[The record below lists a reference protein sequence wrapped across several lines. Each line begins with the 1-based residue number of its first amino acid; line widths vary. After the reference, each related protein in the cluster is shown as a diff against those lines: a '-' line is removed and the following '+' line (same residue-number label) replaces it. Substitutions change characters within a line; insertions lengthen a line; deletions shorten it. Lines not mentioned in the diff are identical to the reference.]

1 MSEVQEAISVFASTL
16 AASERPLSARR
27 LLKLCADKPGLESW
41 TVQGVE
47 TALREHAA
55 FLEIRRGVFA
65 TLDYKMP
72 IETVPPKALRSSRRV
87 SEDSEGPS
95 EIIFPDSMDEMV
107 ALRRQM
113 GGRDALRLHLIK
125 KLKNQSSEVLS
136 EVGKRFDA
144 EEGWSQTQIE
154 HSEKDTVPPRRM
166 IPNVPPASSKHHDE
180 RFVERRQ
187 AKVSVANERR
197 KVDHGAKALS
207 ELGDRVQETLE
218 ASGRILSP
226 QAIVRHLHKSLPT
239 LDESGVRM
247 AVFVDNERCRHLG
260 LREPF
265 VVREGEGIGL
275 TSWGLPKRF
284 MELEAS
290 IHNARTE
297 QEELVKRALLHR
309 LSDLSTDGFRQAVA
323 LVLERNGIMR
333 LSNREVDL
341 SGVGFLNAQQR
352 RGTKLADVLVVLDQS
367 WDQVDG
373 SALSDYR
380 AAASDAGSLNVL
392 LITLGTFSA
401 NAVRE
406 SHREHVCEIQLI
418 DGEALA
424 NLFYESKVGLK
435 SATWTFSYPDLAFFK
450 GLAED

>member
-1 MSEVQEAISVFASTL
+1 MSEVQDAITVFASTL

-27 LLKLCADKPGLESW
+27 LLKLCADKPGLASW

-47 TALREHAA
+47 TALREHGE

-65 TLDYKMP
+65 TLDYRLP
-72 IETVPPKALRSSRRV
+72 VETAPPKASRSTGRV
-87 SEDSEGPS
+87 REDSEGPA
-95 EIIFPDSMDEMV
+95 EIIFPESMDEMV
-107 ALRRQM
+107 SLRRQM
-113 GGRDALRLHLIK
+113 GGRDALRVHLLN
-125 KLKNQSSEVLS
+125 KLKYQSSEVLS
-136 EVGKRFDA
+136 EVGKRFDS
-144 EEGWSQTQIE
+144 EEDWSPQSVGR
-154 HSEKDTVPPRRM
+154 SEVNTSSSM
-166 IPNVPPASSKHHDE
+166 IPNVPPASSKHEDE
-180 RFVERRQ
+180 RFVERRR
-187 AKVSVANERR
+187 ANVSVASERR
-197 KVDHGAKALS
+197 SIDYDANVLS
-207 ELGDRVQETLE
+207 ELGTRIQETLE

-226 QAIVRHLHKSLPT
+226 QTIVRHLHKALPT

-260 LREPF
+260 VREPF

-284 MELEAS
+284 TELETA
-290 IHNARTE
+290 IHSARQE

-309 LSDLSTDGFRQAVA
+309 LSDLSADGFRQAVA
-323 LVLERNGIMR
+323 LVLERNGIIR
-333 LSNREVDL
+333 LSNQEMDL
-341 SGVGFLNAQQR
+341 SGFAFLQAQQR
-352 RGTKLADVLVVLDQS
+352 RGAKLVDVLVVLDQE
-367 WDQVDG
+367 WDQLDG
-373 SALSDYR
+373 SELSDYR
-380 AAASDAGSLNVL
+380 AAASDSGSLSVL

-401 NAVRE
+401 SAVEE
-406 SHREHVCEIQLI
+406 SHREDLCEIQLI